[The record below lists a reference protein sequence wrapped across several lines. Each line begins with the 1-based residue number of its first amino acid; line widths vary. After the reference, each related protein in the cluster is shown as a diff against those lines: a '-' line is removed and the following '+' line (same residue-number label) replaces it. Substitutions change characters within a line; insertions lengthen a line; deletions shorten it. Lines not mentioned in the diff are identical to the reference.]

1 MNDPGGLPR
10 AQTKTLSRLRRWGR
24 LLWAILPVRAL
35 LPALVTTLLLWGRFL
50 LPSITINPEAQLVG
64 IHPHCRVGTERLIC
78 QTRFAGQ
85 LIEDPLS
92 SAAVNC
98 PADYFFRH
106 ALDRGEDR
114 PLWNPYVG
122 SGYPIALDGHNARFS
137 IPQWWLRHFPGDQT
151 RDILVFVRFFLWTF
165 AIVWAVALHGGGVLL
180 LWPVALAATMAPYAA
195 KYVDIVFLDVDLLSP
210 WFLLILL
217 GFVRGT
223 LPLRWA
229 MGLAAGLGLLVGS
242 LAFQQAQIVL
252 VIAMGVLTLLAAP
265 ATRGRSLMLAAALAL
280 GVLLVLTSWL
290 PLLRNLDE
298 FVTSRTVQCIS
309 RIGVGGR
316 ELWDSLYQPYQGHH
330 PITATLA
337 GLALLPF
344 VPRRLWYLP
353 VALAL
358 LLVWMAM
365 GLPQVTCNLPLVS
378 GLRFS
383 RHLQPHIQMLFV
395 FTTGIAIH
403 ELAQR
408 LPRSRWP
415 LLVYSLVYTLA
426 LEVLCAN
433 PFIAGGIDEPKI
445 RATFFCVLAGTV
457 LGALAL
463 VLTRQPRPRAH
474 AAGRTAFVLGLTV
487 LVFPPF
493 VFGISNFFSLITGQM
508 DSAQI
513 APLPS
518 TIDASTPLGQVQKR
532 SQEED
537 RRHYSPDRFLYPNW
551 SAVLGVLDVRSL
563 NALYPVGYYLLNGG
577 LSSHW
582 KSDSQH
588 GIKPDRFTETA
599 APALAMSVD
608 FQRVLVVNR
617 VSLFTFAAGHA
628 SFAQSPSPYEASQ
641 CQLLGKDL
649 AQGSESYVCP
659 QIGGVGFFPEVVTFT
674 QSDSGRQAV
683 DTLRQMSPSDLARA
697 ALLGPEIDPAAPA
710 AGPGAGRVVRVQR
723 TANDLVYTLDV
734 DRPGVFVVADTYF
747 RGWSATVN
755 GNPVAISRANLAFK
769 AVLVPEGRVE
779 LKLHFALAYF

>member
-1 MNDPGGLPR
+1 M
-10 AQTKTLSRLRRWGR
+10 S
-24 LLWAILPVRAL
+24 
-35 LPALVTTLLLWGRFL
+35 PAST
-50 LPSITINPEAQLVG
+50 
-64 IHPHCRVGTERLIC
+64 
-78 QTRFAGQ
+78 
-85 LIEDPLS
+85 
-92 SAAVNC
+92 NC

-106 ALDRGEDR
+106 ALDRGEER

-151 RDILVFVRFFLWTF
+151 RDILLVVRFFLWTF
-165 AIVWAVALHGGGVLL
+165 AIVWAVALLGGGALL
-180 LWPVALAATMAPYAA
+180 LWPVALAATMAPYGA

-217 GFVRGT
+217 GFVRGA
-223 LPLRWA
+223 LSLRWA
-229 MGLAAGLGLLVGS
+229 LALAAGLGVLVGS

-252 VIAMGVLTLLAAP
+252 VAAMGVLAFLAAP
-265 ATRGRSLMLAAALAL
+265 STRGKSLMFAAALAL
-280 GVLLVLTSWL
+280 GVLLVLSSWL

-344 VPRRLWYLP
+344 VPRRFWYLA

-358 LLVWMAM
+358 LLVWMTM
-365 GLPQVTCNLPLVS
+365 GLPQVTCHLPLVS

-395 FTTGIAIH
+395 LTTGIAIH
-403 ELAQR
+403 DLAQR

-415 LLVYSLVYTLA
+415 LLVYSLVYTLS

-474 AAGRTAFVLGLTV
+474 AAGRTAFVLGLSV

-532 SQEED
+532 SQDED
-537 RRHYSPDRFLYPNW
+537 RRHYSPARFLYPNW
-551 SAVLGVLDVRSL
+551 SAALGILDVRSL
-563 NALYPVGYYLLNGG
+563 NALYPLGYYLLNAG
-577 LSSHW
+577 LSSYW
-582 KSDSQH
+582 ESDPQH
-588 GIKPDRFTETA
+588 GLKPDRFTQTA
-599 APALAMSVD
+599 YPALAMSVE
-608 FQRVLVVNR
+608 FQRVLAVNR
-617 VSLFTFAAGHA
+617 VSLLTFAIGRAR
-628 SFAQSPSPYEASQ
+628 FAPPPSPYAASQ

-674 QSDSGRQAV
+674 QSDSGLQAV
-683 DTLRQMSPSDLARA
+683 ETLRHMSPSDLARS

-710 AGPGAGRVVRVQR
+710 TGPGAGRVVRVQR
-723 TANDLVYTLDV
+723 TANDLAYTLEV

-755 GNPVAISRANLAFK
+755 GNPVAISRANMAFK
-769 AVLVPEGRVE
+769 AVLVPKGRVE
-779 LKLHFALAYF
+779 LKLHFALSYF

>member
-10 AQTKTLSRLRRWGR
+10 AQTKTCSSLRRWGR
-24 LLWAILPVRAL
+24 LLWAALPVRAL

-64 IHPHCRVGTERLIC
+64 IHPHCRVGTERLTC

-85 LIEDPLS
+85 LFEDPLS
-92 SAAVNC
+92 PAAVNC
-98 PADYFFRH
+98 PADYFFRR

-122 SGYPIALDGHNARFS
+122 SGYPIALDGHNARLSF
-137 IPQWWLRHFPGDQT
+137 PQWWLSHFPGDQT

-180 LWPVALAATMAPYAA
+180 LWLVALAATMAPYGAM
-195 KYVDIVFLDVDLLSP
+195 YVDIVFLDVDLLSP

-217 GFVRGT
+217 GFVRGA
-223 LPLRWA
+223 LSLRWA
-229 MGLAAGLGLLVGS
+229 LGLAAGLGLLVGS

-265 ATRGRSLMLAAALAL
+265 ATRGRSLTLAAALAV
-280 GVLLVLTSWL
+280 GVLLVLPSWL
-290 PLLRNLDE
+290 PLLANLDQ
-298 FVTSRTVQCIS
+298 FVTSRTIQCIS
-309 RIGVGGR
+309 RNGAGGS
-316 ELWDSLYQPYQGHH
+316 ELLVS
-330 PITATLA
+330 TTLA

-344 VPRRLWYLP
+344 VPRRLWYFP

-358 LLVWMAM
+358 LLVWMAA

-395 FTTGIAIH
+395 FTTAIAIH
-403 ELAQR
+403 ELGQR

-415 LLVYSLVYTLA
+415 LLVYSLVYILS
-426 LEVLCAN
+426 LGVLCAR
-433 PFIAGGIDEPKI
+433 PFIPDAIDEPKI
-445 RATFFCVLAGTV
+445 RATFFCVLAGAV
-457 LGALAL
+457 LGVFAL
-463 VLTRQPRPRAH
+463 VLTRQQRPRAH
-474 AAGRTAFVLGLTV
+474 AAGRTAFVLGLAL
-487 LVFPPF
+487 LVFPPYA
-493 VFGISNFFSLITGQM
+493 FGISNFFSPSNFFPLITGQM

-532 SQEED
+532 SQDED

-551 SAVLGVLDVRSL
+551 SAALGVLDVRSL

-582 KSDSQH
+582 KSDPQH

-599 APALAMSVD
+599 APALAVSVE
-608 FQRVLVVNR
+608 FQRVLAVNR
-617 VSLFTFAAGHA
+617 VSLFTFSIGRA
-628 SFAQSPSPYEASQ
+628 SFARPPSPYEASN

-659 QIGGVGFFPEVVTFT
+659 QIGGVGFFPEVVAFT
-674 QSDSGRQAV
+674 KGNSGSDVV
-683 DTLRQMSPSDLARA
+683 DALRQMSPSDLARTA
-697 ALLGPEIDPAAPA
+697 ILGPEIDPAAPA

-723 TANDLVYTLDV
+723 TANDLIYTLDV
-734 DRPGVFVVADTYF
+734 DRAGLFVVADTYF

-755 GNPVAISRANLAFK
+755 GDPVAISRANMAFK
-769 AVLVPEGRVE
+769 AVLVPKGRVE